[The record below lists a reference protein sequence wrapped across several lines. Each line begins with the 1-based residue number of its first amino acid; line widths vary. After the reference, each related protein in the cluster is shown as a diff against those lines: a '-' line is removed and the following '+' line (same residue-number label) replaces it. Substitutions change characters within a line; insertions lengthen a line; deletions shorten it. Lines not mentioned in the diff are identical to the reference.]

1 MLRLMDVGDMAQ
13 TLRPPSSPNLPVGPV
28 EYAQDYQNQFTKI
41 LRLYFN
47 EVDNTLS
54 VLLENNGGRYL
65 NFPHIAASDS
75 TNQYAAGDNIPT
87 LINWNTEES
96 DGGFDLTL
104 TYAAAIYSGVY
115 RIDYSLEFV
124 NTDNAAHDVLVWL
137 KVNGSNIARSATK
150 FTVPSR
156 KSVGNNGYLCAVS
169 FIIFAV
175 NAGDQIQ
182 LYWETD
188 KAYNT
193 VGPVNG
199 VYMYATAANATHPA
213 IPSAVGSITFV
224 SELPQ

>member
-1 MLRLMDVGDMAQ
+1 MAE
-13 TLRPPSSPNLPVGPV
+13 TLRPPKAPNLPIGPV
-28 EYAQDYQNQFTKI
+28 EYAQEYQNQ
-41 LRLYFN
+41 LNNVQRLYYN
-47 EVDNTLS
+47 QIDNVLS
-54 VLLENNGGRYL
+54 TLLENNGGRYL

-75 TNQYAAGDNIPT
+75 TNQYAVGNNAAT
-87 LINWNTEES
+87 LVAWNTEES
-96 DGGFDLTL
+96 DGGFDL
-104 TYAAAIYSGVY
+104 AAGAATALYSGVY

-124 NTDNAAHDVLVWL
+124 NTDNAAHAVIVWL
-137 KVNGSNIARSATK
+137 KVNGSNVLRSATK

-169 FIIFAV
+169 FVVFSIV
-175 NAGDQIQ
+175 AGDAIA